1 MSQTVKFA
9 RVYITEA
16 EHDHG
21 KNLYHEIFGLLHD
34 ARLVRGTTVYRGIA
48 GFGSDGKVHHAR
60 DLLTLAADLPV
71 VLEFFGD
78 AGRVD
83 KAVEAI
89 APFMPPGHIVTWTA
103 QCL

>member
-1 MSQTVKFA
+1 MKFA

-21 KNLYHEIFGLLHD
+21 KNLYHEIFALLHQ
-34 ARLVRGTTVYRGIA
+34 AHLVRGTTVFRGIA

-78 AGRVD
+78 AAQVD
-83 KAVEAI
+83 DAVTAI
-89 APFMPPGHIVTWTA
+89 APHLLPGHIVTWTA